1 MYQQKTENMTTFS
14 TLSTKTFQED
24 KNTTW
29 FLETCQWNDS
39 KKKFHKVW
47 CESNGVVVNETSKV
61 LKRLSTDWKQT
72 FGL

>member
-1 MYQQKTENMTTFS
+1 MTHFS

-24 KNTTW
+24 RNTTW

-39 KKKFHKVW
+39 KKKFHRLW
-47 CESNGVVVNETSKV
+47 CEVRGVVVNENSKV
-61 LKRLSTDWKQT
+61 LKRLSKETKQT